1 MRTFLP
7 VISLCIVWLSGC
19 ASSSH
24 SGGGRFKPSQNDR
37 VTVTSAGLQT
47 VSLDGNYYVRWAF
60 SIQPKQ
66 PIEFRS
72 IRVEDVSGPQPV
84 LIINDVAPQLQDG
97 KWTGSGGM
105 IELTPTGLPWLF
117 DERESLRVFQ
127 FTITEMD
134 GRAYVLQQSVPYSKA
149 AKAAVRK
156 LAQVSH

>member
-24 SGGGRFKPSQNDR
+24 SRGGEFKPSQNDR

-47 VSLDGNYYVRWAF
+47 VNLDGNYYVRWTF

-66 PIEFRS
+66 PIQFRS

-84 LIINDVAPQLQDG
+84 LMINDVAPQLKDG
-97 KWTGSGGM
+97 KWAGSGGM

-117 DERESLRVFQ
+117 DEQESVRVFQ
-127 FTITEMD
+127 ITITEMD
-134 GRAYVLQQSVPYSKA
+134 GRTYELQQSVPYSKG

-156 LAQVSH
+156 LVGR

>member
-7 VISLCIVWLSGC
+7 VILTCIFWFSGC

-24 SGGGRFKPSQNDR
+24 SAGGGGFKPSQNDR

-47 VSLDGNYYVRWAF
+47 VNLDGNYYVRWTF

-66 PIEFRS
+66 PIQFRS
-72 IRVEDVSGPQPV
+72 IRVDDVSGPQPV
-84 LIINDVAPQLQDG
+84 PIINDVAPQLQDG

-105 IELTPTGLPWLF
+105 IELTATGLPWLF
-117 DERESLRVFQ
+117 DEKESVRVFQ
-127 FTITEMD
+127 FTIAELD
-134 GRAYVLQQSVPYSKA
+134 GRAYVLQQSVPYSKG

-156 LAQVSH
+156 LVGR

>member
-7 VISLCIVWLSGC
+7 VISLCIVWFSGC

-24 SGGGRFKPSQNDR
+24 SARGGFKPSQNDR
-37 VTVTSAGLQT
+37 VTVTNAGLQT
-47 VSLDGNYYVRWAF
+47 VNLDGNYYVRWTF

-66 PIEFRS
+66 PIQFRS
-72 IRVEDVSGPQPV
+72 IRVEDVSGPQPM
-84 LIINDVAPQLQDG
+84 LMINDVAPQLQDG
-97 KWTGSGGM
+97 RWAGSGGM

-117 DERESLRVFQ
+117 DEQESLRIFQ

-149 AKAAVRK
+149 AKAAVRQ
-156 LAQVSH
+156 LVRR

>member
-1 MRTFLP
+1 MRKSLP
-7 VISLCIVWLSGC
+7 VISLCIIWLSGC

-24 SGGGRFKPSQNDR
+24 SRGGGFKPSQNDR

-47 VSLDGNYYVRWAF
+47 VNLDGNYYVRWTF
-60 SIQPKQ
+60 SIHPKQ
-66 PIEFRS
+66 PIQFRS

-84 LIINDVAPQLQDG
+84 LMINDVAPQLQDG

-117 DERESLRVFQ
+117 DGQESLRVFQ

-149 AKAAVRK
+149 AKAAVRN
-156 LAQVSH
+156 LVRR

>member
-7 VISLCIVWLSGC
+7 VILFCIFWFSGC

-24 SGGGRFKPSQNDR
+24 SRSGGFKPSQNDR
-37 VTVTSAGLQT
+37 VSVTSAGLQT
-47 VSLDGNYYVRWAF
+47 VNLDGNYYVRWTF

-84 LIINDVAPQLQDG
+84 LVINDVAPQLQDG

-105 IELTPTGLPWLF
+105 IELTATGLPWLF
-117 DERESLRVFQ
+117 DEQESVRVFQ
-127 FTITEMD
+127 FTITELD
-134 GRAYVLQQSVPYSKA
+134 GRAYVLQQSVPYSKG

-156 LAQVSH
+156 LVGR

>member
-24 SGGGRFKPSQNDR
+24 SRGGEFKPSRNDR
-37 VTVTSAGLQT
+37 VNVTSAGLQT
-47 VSLDGNYYVRWAF
+47 VNLDGNYYVRWTF

-66 PIEFRS
+66 PIQFRS

-84 LIINDVAPQLQDG
+84 LMVNDVAPQLQDG
-97 KWTGSGGM
+97 KWIGSGGM

-117 DERESLRVFQ
+117 DEQESVRIFQ
-127 FTITEMD
+127 ITITEMD
-134 GRAYVLQQSVPYSKA
+134 GRTYVLQQSVPYSKA

-156 LAQVSH
+156 LVGR

>member
-7 VISLCIVWLSGC
+7 VISLCIVWFSGC

-24 SGGGRFKPSQNDR
+24 SRGGGFKPSQNDR

-47 VSLDGNYYVRWAF
+47 VNLDGNYYVRWTF

-66 PIEFRS
+66 PIQFRS

-84 LIINDVAPQLQDG
+84 LMINDVAPQLQDG
-97 KWTGSGGM
+97 KWAGSGGM

-117 DERESLRVFQ
+117 DEQESLRVFQ
-127 FTITEMD
+127 ITITEMD
-134 GRAYVLQQSVPYSKA
+134 GRTYVLQQSVPYSKA
-149 AKAAVRK
+149 AKAAVRQ
-156 LAQVSH
+156 LARR

>member
-7 VISLCIVWLSGC
+7 VILTCIFWFSGC

-24 SGGGRFKPSQNDR
+24 SAGGGGFKPSQNDR

-47 VSLDGNYYVRWAF
+47 VNLDGNYYVRWTF

-66 PIEFRS
+66 PIQFRS
-72 IRVEDVSGPQPV
+72 IRVDDVSGPQPV
-84 LIINDVAPQLQDG
+84 PIINDVAPQLQDG

-105 IELTPTGLPWLF
+105 IELTATGLPWLF
-117 DERESLRVFQ
+117 DEKESVRVFQ
-127 FTITEMD
+127 FTITELD
-134 GRAYVLQQSVPYSKA
+134 GRAYVLQQSVPYSKG

-156 LAQVSH
+156 LVGR